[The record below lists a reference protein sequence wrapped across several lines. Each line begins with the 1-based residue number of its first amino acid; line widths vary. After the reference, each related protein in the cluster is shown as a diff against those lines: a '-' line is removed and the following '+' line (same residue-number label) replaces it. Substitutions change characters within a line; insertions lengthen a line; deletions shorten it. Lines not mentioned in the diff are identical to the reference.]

1 MERLEEI
8 AVRKA
13 EIKTLLESEEEVNLE
28 EIKEELEELEK
39 EEKSINDAIETEQRK
54 VDEEINERKQIAEQ
68 LVENT
73 PVEAKEIEIKG
84 KEIDMEVR
92 NTPEYIEAFARYL
105 KTEKDEEVRALLTTN
120 ADENG
125 TIAVPDL
132 VYDVVK
138 TAWDREEIMRLVTE
152 TEIKGNLKVQFEIS
166 GDDAIVHAEG
176 DGAITPEALVEGIVT
191 LIPQSIKKMLE
202 ISDEVYDMRGEAF
215 LRYVYD
221 ELTYR
226 IAKKCADLLIGLIAD
241 LPATATAQSPSA
253 NVVTS
258 APAMD
263 VVAQAIGNLSDEA
276 TNPVIIMNKLTWSAF
291 KQIQYANGYAVDP
304 FENVPVH
311 FNNSLPAYATAENDA
326 VYMIVGDF
334 GHGAI
339 ANYPNGRDIKMKFDD
354 MTKKDEDLIQILGRR
369 YVALG
374 VVADKSFTLV
384 KKASV

>member
-13 EIKTLLESEEEVNLE
+13 EIKTLLESDEQVNLE
-28 EIKEELEELEK
+28 EIKNELDSLEV
-39 EEKSINDAIETEQRK
+39 EEKSINDAIESEQRK
-54 VDEEINERKQIAEQ
+54 ADAEAEERKKDAEV
-68 LVENT
+68 LVKET
-73 PVEAKEIEIKG
+73 PIEAKEVEIERN
-84 KEIDMEVR
+84 EVNMTELR
-92 NTPEYIEAFARYL
+92 NTPEYIEAFARYI
-105 KTEKDEEVRALLTTN
+105 KTEKDEEVRALLTQN
-120 ADENG
+120 VEDG

-138 TAWDREEIMRLVTE
+138 TAWDREEIMSLVNTTE
-152 TEIKGNLKVQFEIS
+152 LKGNLKIQFEIS
-166 GDDAIVHAEG
+166 GDDAIVHTEG
-176 DGAITPEALVEGIVT
+176 DGAITPEALTEGIVT

-221 ELTYR
+221 EITYR
-226 IAKKCADLLIGLIAD
+226 IAKKSADVLVGLIAG
-241 LPATATAQSPSA
+241 LPATATDTSPSA

-291 KQIQYANGYAVDP
+291 KQVQYANQYAVDP
-304 FENVPVH
+304 FEGLRVI
-311 FNNSLPAYATAENDA
+311 FNNSLKSFASASNGD
-326 VYMIVGDF
+326 VYMIVGDL
-334 GHGAI
+334 GHGAM
-339 ANYPNGRDIKMKFDD
+339 ANYPNGADIKIKFDD
-354 MTKKDEDLIQILGRR
+354 MTKKDQDLIQIFGRR
-369 YVALG
+369 YVGLG
-374 VVADKSFTLV
+374 VVADKAFTLV

>member
-84 KEIDMEVR
+84 KEINMEVR

-120 ADENG
+120 AEEDG

-176 DGAITPEALVEGIVT
+176 DGAITPENLVEGIVT

-226 IAKKCADLLIGLIAD
+226 IAKKCADVLISLIAN
-241 LPATATAQSPSA
+241 LPATATATSPSA

-258 APAMD
+258 APAID

-291 KQIQYANGYAVDP
+291 KQVQYANQYAVDP
-304 FENVPVH
+304 FENLPVH
-311 FNNSLPAYATAENDA
+311 FNNSLPAYATAQNDA
-326 VYMIVGDF
+326 VYMIVGDL
-334 GHGAI
+334 GHGAM

>member
-28 EIKEELEELEK
+28 EIKAELDALET
-39 EEKSINDAIETEQRK
+39 EEKSINEAIETEQRK
-54 VDEEINERKQIAEQ
+54 ADEEAEKRKVVAEQIEKNEVQTKQIEMKG
-68 LVENT
+68 N
-73 PVEAKEIEIKG
+73 EIK
-84 KEIDMEVR
+84 MELR
-92 NTPEYIEAFARYL
+92 NTHEYIEAFARYI
-105 KTEKDEEVRALLTTN
+105 KTGKDEEVRALLTTN
-120 ADENG
+120 AEEDG
-125 TIAVPDL
+125 TIAVPDF
-132 VYDVVK
+132 VYEVVK

-176 DGAITPEALVEGIVT
+176 DGAITPENLVEGIVT

-226 IAKKCADLLIGLIAD
+226 IAKKSANELISIIAN
-241 LPATATAQSPSA
+241 LPATATATSPSA

-304 FENVPVH
+304 FENLPVH
-311 FNNSLPAYATAENDA
+311 FNNSLPSFANATNGA
-326 VYMIVGDF
+326 VYMIVGDL

-339 ANYPNGRDIKMKFDD
+339 ANYPNGKDIKMKFDD

-374 VVADKSFTLV
+374 VVADKGFTLV

>member
-1 MERLEEI
+1 MNRLEEI

-28 EIKEELEELEK
+28 EIKAELDALET
-39 EEKSINDAIETEQRK
+39 EEKSINEAVEIEQRK
-54 VDEEINERKQIAEQ
+54 ETEEVEERKQIAQ
-68 LVENT
+68 QIENNE
-73 PVEAKEIEIKG
+73 VVAEEIEMKGNEIK
-84 KEIDMEVR
+84 MEVR

-105 KTEKDEEVRALLTTN
+105 KTEKDEEVRALLT
-120 ADENG
+120 ENVEGG
-125 TIAVPDL
+125 TIAIPDL

-138 TAWDREEIMRLVTE
+138 TAWDREDIMALVNE
-152 TEIKGNLKVQFEIS
+152 VELKGNLKVQFEIS
-166 GDDAIVHAEG
+166 GDDAIVHTEG
-176 DGAITPEALVEGIVT
+176 DSAITPEELVEGIVT

-226 IAKKCADLLIGLIAD
+226 IAKKCADLLVNLIAS
-241 LPATATAQSPSA
+241 LPATATATSPSA

-291 KQIQYANGYAVDP
+291 KQVQYANNFAVDP
-304 FENVPVH
+304 FENLRVL
-311 FNNSLPAYATAENDA
+311 FNNTLPAFANANDGD
-326 VYMIVGDF
+326 VYMIVGDL

-339 ANYPNGRDIKMKFDD
+339 ANYPNGRDIKIKFDD
-354 MTKKDEDLIQILGRR
+354 NTKKDEDLIQILGRR

-374 VVADKSFTLV
+374 VVADKAFTLV

>member
-1 MERLEEI
+1 MFINEAVEI
-8 AVRKA
+8 
-13 EIKTLLESEEEVNLE
+13 
-28 EIKEELEELEK
+28 
-39 EEKSINDAIETEQRK
+39 EQRK
-54 VDEEINERKQIAEQ
+54 ETEEVEERKQIAQ
-68 LVENT
+68 QIENNE
-73 PVEAKEIEIKG
+73 VVAEEIEMKGNEIK
-84 KEIDMEVR
+84 MEVR

-105 KTEKDEEVRALLTTN
+105 KTEKDEEVRALLT
-120 ADENG
+120 ENVEGG
-125 TIAVPDL
+125 TIAIPDL

-138 TAWDREEIMRLVTE
+138 TAWDREDIMALVNE
-152 TEIKGNLKVQFEIS
+152 VELKGNLKVQFEIS
-166 GDDAIVHAEG
+166 GDDAIVHTEG
-176 DGAITPEALVEGIVT
+176 DGAITPEELVEGIVT

-221 ELTYR
+221 ELTYK
-226 IAKKCADLLIGLIAD
+226 IAKKCADLLVNLIAS
-241 LPATATAQSPSA
+241 LPTTATATSPSA

-291 KQIQYANGYAVDP
+291 KQVQYANNFAVDP
-304 FENVPVH
+304 FENLRVL
-311 FNNSLPAYATAENDA
+311 FNNTLPAFATANDGD
-326 VYMIVGDF
+326 VYMIVGDL

-339 ANYPNGRDIKMKFDD
+339 ANYPNGRDIKIKFDD
-354 MTKKDEDLIQILGRR
+354 NTKKDEDLIQILGRR

-374 VVADKSFTLV
+374 VVADKAFTLV

>member
-1 MERLEEI
+1 MNRLEEI
-8 AVRKA
+8 ALRKA
-13 EIKTLLESEEEVNLE
+13 EIKTLLESDAEVNLE
-28 EIKEELEELEK
+28 EIKAELDALET
-39 EEKSINDAIETEQRK
+39 EEKSINEAVELEQRK
-54 VDEEINERKQIAEQ
+54 ADEEAEERKKVAEQ
-68 LVENT
+68 IENHE
-73 PVEAKEIEIKG
+73 VVAKEIEQKGNEIK
-84 KEIDMEVR
+84 MEVR
-92 NTPEYIEAFARYL
+92 NTPEYIEAFARYI
-105 KTEKDEEVRALLTTN
+105 KTEKDEEVRALLT
-120 ADENG
+120 ENVEDG
-125 TIAVPDL
+125 TIAIPDL

-138 TAWDREEIMRLVTE
+138 TAWDREDIMSLVNTTE
-152 TEIKGNLKVQFEIS
+152 LKGNLKVQFEIS
-166 GDDAIVHAEG
+166 GDDAVVHTEG
-176 DGAITPEALVEGIVT
+176 DGAITPEELTEGIVT

-226 IAKKCADLLIGLIAD
+226 IAKKCADILVGLIAG
-241 LPATATAQSPSA
+241 LPATATATSPSA

-291 KQIQYANGYAVDP
+291 KQVQYANGYAVDP
-304 FENVPVH
+304 FEGLRVL
-311 FNNSLPAYATAENDA
+311 FNNSLKSFASASNGE
-326 VYMIVGDF
+326 VYMIVGDL

-339 ANYPNGRDIKMKFDD
+339 ANYPNGADIKIKFDD

-369 YVALG
+369 YVGLG
-374 VVADKSFTLV
+374 VVADKAFALV

>member
-1 MERLEEI
+1 MNRLEEI
-8 AVRKA
+8 ALRKA
-13 EIKTLLESEEEVNLE
+13 EIKTLLESDAEVNLE
-28 EIKEELEELEK
+28 EIKAELDALET
-39 EEKSINDAIETEQRK
+39 EEKSINEAVEIEQRK
-54 VDEEINERKQIAEQ
+54 ADEEAEERKQVAQQIENHEVVANVIEQ
-68 LVENT
+68 KGN
-73 PVEAKEIEIKG
+73 EIN
-84 KEIDMEVR
+84 MEVR
-92 NTPEYIEAFARYL
+92 NTPEYIEAFARYI
-105 KTEKDEEVRALLTTN
+105 KTEKDEEVRALLT
-120 ADENG
+120 ENVEGG

-138 TAWDREEIMRLVTE
+138 TAWDREDIMSLVNTTE
-152 TEIKGNLKVQFEIS
+152 LKGNLKVQFEIS
-166 GDDAIVHAEG
+166 GDDAIVHTEG
-176 DGAITPEALVEGIVT
+176 SGAITPEKLTEGIVT

-226 IAKKCADLLIGLIAD
+226 IAKKCADILVGMIAG
-241 LPATATAQSPSA
+241 LPATATATSPSA

-291 KQIQYANGYAVDP
+291 KQVQYANGYAVDP
-304 FENVPVH
+304 FENLRVL
-311 FNNSLPAYATAENDA
+311 FNNSLKSFANASNGE
-326 VYMIVGDF
+326 VYMIVGDL

-339 ANYPNGRDIKMKFDD
+339 ANYPNGTDIKIKFDD
-354 MTKKDEDLIQILGRR
+354 NTKKDEDLIQILGRR
-369 YVALG
+369 YVGLG
-374 VVADKSFTLV
+374 VVADKAFALV

>member
-28 EIKEELEELEK
+28 EIKAELDALET
-39 EEKSINDAIETEQRK
+39 EEKSINEAIETEQRK
-54 VDEEINERKQIAEQ
+54 ADEEAEERKVVAEQ
-68 LVENT
+68 IEKNEVQTKQIEMKGN
-73 PVEAKEIEIKG
+73 EIK
-84 KEIDMEVR
+84 MELR
-92 NTPEYIEAFARYL
+92 NTHEYIEAFARYI
-105 KTEKDEEVRALLTTN
+105 KTGKDEEVRALLTTN
-120 ADENG
+120 AEEDG
-125 TIAVPDL
+125 TIAVPDF
-132 VYDVVK
+132 VYEVVK

-152 TEIKGNLKVQFEIS
+152 TEVKGNLKVQFEIS

-176 DGAITPEALVEGIVT
+176 DGAITPENLVEGIVT

-226 IAKKCADLLIGLIAD
+226 IAKKSANELISIIAN
-241 LPATATAQSPSA
+241 LPATATATSPSA

-304 FENVPVH
+304 FENLPVH
-311 FNNSLPAYATAENDA
+311 FNNSLPSFANATNGA
-326 VYMIVGDF
+326 VYMIVGDL

-339 ANYPNGRDIKMKFDD
+339 ANYPNGKDIKMKFDD

-374 VVADKSFTLV
+374 VVADKGFTLV

>member
-1 MERLEEI
+1 MERLEQI

-28 EIKEELEELEK
+28 EIRKELDELEI
-39 EEKSINDAIETEQRK
+39 EEKSINEAIETEQRK
-54 VDEEINERKQIAEQ
+54 ADEEAETRKEIAQKIEEKQ
-68 LVENT
+68 VS
-73 PVEAKEIEIKG
+73 AKEIELKG
-84 KEIDMEVR
+84 NEINMEVR
-92 NTPEYIEAFARYL
+92 NTPEYIDAFARYL
-105 KTEKDEEVRALLTTN
+105 KTEKDEELRALLTTN
-120 ADENG
+120 AEEDG

-176 DGAITPEALVEGIVT
+176 DGAITPEVLTEGIVT

-226 IAKKCADLLIGLIAD
+226 IAKKCADLLVTLISE
-241 LPATATAQSPSA
+241 LPATATPQSPSA

-291 KQIQYANGYAVDP
+291 KKIQYENNYAVDP
-304 FENVPVH
+304 FENLPVH
-311 FNNSLPAYATAENDA
+311 FNNSLPAFATASNDQ
-326 VYMIVGDF
+326 VYMIVGDL
-334 GHGAI
+334 GHGAM
-339 ANYPNGRDIKMKFDD
+339 ANYPNGKDIKMKFDD

-369 YVALG
+369 YVGLG
-374 VVADKSFTLV
+374 VVADKAFTLV

>member
-105 KTEKDEEVRALLTTN
+105 KTEKDEELRALLTTN
-120 ADENG
+120 AEDG
-125 TIAVPDL
+125 TIAIPDL

-138 TAWDREEIMRLVTE
+138 TAWDREEIMALVTE

-166 GDDAIVHAEG
+166 GDGAIIHTEG
-176 DGAITPEALVEGIVT
+176 DGAITPENLVEGIVT

-226 IAKKCADLLIGLIAD
+226 IAKKCADVLIGLIAN
-241 LPATATAQSPSA
+241 LPATATATSPSA

-304 FENVPVH
+304 FENLPVH
-311 FNNSLPAYATAENDA
+311 FNNSLPAYANATNGQ
-326 VYMIVGDF
+326 VYMIVGDL

-354 MTKKDEDLIQILGRR
+354 MTKKDADLIQILGRR

-384 KKASV
+384 KKATV

>member
-1 MERLEEI
+1 MNRLEEI
-8 AVRKA
+8 ALRKA
-13 EIKTLLESEEEVNLE
+13 EIKTLLESDAEVNLE
-28 EIKEELEELEK
+28 EIKAELDALET
-39 EEKSINDAIETEQRK
+39 EEKSINEAVELEQRK
-54 VDEEINERKQIAEQ
+54 ADEEAEERKQVAQQI
-68 LVENT
+68 ENHE
-73 PVEAKEIEIKG
+73 VVAKEIEQKG
-84 KEIDMEVR
+84 NEINMEVR
-92 NTPEYIEAFARYL
+92 NTPEYIEAFARYI
-105 KTEKDEEVRALLTTN
+105 KTEKDEEVRALLT
-120 ADENG
+120 ENVEDG
-125 TIAVPDL
+125 TIAIPDL

-138 TAWDREEIMRLVTE
+138 TAWDREDIMSLVNTTE
-152 TEIKGNLKVQFEIS
+152 LKGNLKVQFEIS
-166 GDDAIVHAEG
+166 GDDAIVHTEG
-176 DGAITPEALVEGIVT
+176 DGAITPEELTEGIVT

-226 IAKKCADLLIGLIAD
+226 IAKKCADILVGLIAG
-241 LPATATAQSPSA
+241 LPATATATSPSA

-291 KQIQYANGYAVDP
+291 KQVQYANGYAVDP
-304 FENVPVH
+304 FEGLRVL
-311 FNNSLPAYATAENDA
+311 FNNSLKSFASASNGE
-326 VYMIVGDF
+326 VYMIVGDL

-339 ANYPNGRDIKMKFDD
+339 ANYPNGADIKIKFDD

-369 YVALG
+369 YVGLG
-374 VVADKSFTLV
+374 VVADKAFALV

>member
-1 MERLEEI
+1 MNRLEEI
-8 AVRKA
+8 ALRKA
-13 EIKTLLESEEEVNLE
+13 EIKTLLESDAEVNLE
-28 EIKEELEELEK
+28 EIKAELDALET
-39 EEKSINDAIETEQRK
+39 EEKSINEAVELEQRK
-54 VDEEINERKQIAEQ
+54 ADEEAEERKQVAQQI
-68 LVENT
+68 ENHE
-73 PVEAKEIEIKG
+73 VVAKEIEQKG
-84 KEIDMEVR
+84 NEINMEVR
-92 NTPEYIEAFARYL
+92 NTPEYIEAFARYI
-105 KTEKDEEVRALLTTN
+105 KTEKDEEVRALLT
-120 ADENG
+120 ENVEGG

-138 TAWDREEIMRLVTE
+138 TAWDREEIMSLVNTTE
-152 TEIKGNLKVQFEIS
+152 LKGNLKVQFEIS
-166 GDDAIVHAEG
+166 GDDAIVHTEG
-176 DGAITPEALVEGIVT
+176 SGAITPETLTEGIVT

-226 IAKKCADLLIGLIAD
+226 IAKKCADILVGMIAG
-241 LPATATAQSPSA
+241 LPATATATSPSA

-291 KQIQYANGYAVDP
+291 KQVQYANGYAVDP
-304 FENVPVH
+304 FENLRVL
-311 FNNSLPAYATAENDA
+311 FNNSLKSFASASNGE
-326 VYMIVGDF
+326 VYMIVGDL

-339 ANYPNGRDIKMKFDD
+339 ANYPNGTDIKIKFDD
-354 MTKKDEDLIQILGRR
+354 NTKKDQDLIQILGRR
-369 YVALG
+369 YVGLG
-374 VVADKSFTLV
+374 VVADKAFALV

>member
-1 MERLEEI
+1 MERLEQI

-28 EIKEELEELEK
+28 EIRKELDELEI
-39 EEKSINDAIETEQRK
+39 EEKSINEAIETEQRK
-54 VDEEINERKQIAEQ
+54 ADEEAETRKEIAQKIEEKQ
-68 LVENT
+68 VS
-73 PVEAKEIEIKG
+73 AKEIELKG
-84 KEIDMEVR
+84 NEINMEVR
-92 NTPEYIEAFARYL
+92 NTPEYIDAFARYL

-120 ADENG
+120 AEEGG

-176 DGAITPEALVEGIVT
+176 DGAITPEVLTEGIVT

-226 IAKKCADLLIGLIAD
+226 IAKKCADLLISLIAN
-241 LPATATAQSPSA
+241 LPATATATSPSA

-291 KQIQYANGYAVDP
+291 KQIQYQNHYAVDP
-304 FENVPVH
+304 FENLPVH
-311 FNNSLPAYATAENDA
+311 FNNSLPAFATASNDQ
-326 VYMIVGDF
+326 VYMIVGDL
-334 GHGAI
+334 GHGAM
-339 ANYPNGRDIKMKFDD
+339 ANYPNGKDIKMKFDD
-354 MTKKDEDLIQILGRR
+354 NTKKDEDLIQILGRR
-369 YVALG
+369 YVGLG

>member
-221 ELTYR
+221 
-226 IAKKCADLLIGLIAD
+226 
-241 LPATATAQSPSA
+241 
-253 NVVTS
+253 
-258 APAMD
+258 
-263 VVAQAIGNLSDEA
+263 
-276 TNPVIIMNKLTWSAF
+276 
-291 KQIQYANGYAVDP
+291 
-304 FENVPVH
+304 
-311 FNNSLPAYATAENDA
+311 
-326 VYMIVGDF
+326 
-334 GHGAI
+334 
-339 ANYPNGRDIKMKFDD
+339 
-354 MTKKDEDLIQILGRR
+354 
-369 YVALG
+369 
-374 VVADKSFTLV
+374 
-384 KKASV
+384 

>member
-28 EIKEELEELEK
+28 EIKAELDALET
-39 EEKSINDAIETEQRK
+39 EEKSINEAIETEQRK
-54 VDEEINERKQIAEQ
+54 ADEEAEERKVVAEQ
-68 LVENT
+68 IEKNEVQ
-73 PVEAKEIEIKG
+73 PKEIEMKGNEIK
-84 KEIDMEVR
+84 MEVR

-120 ADENG
+120 AEEDG
-125 TIAVPDL
+125 TIAIPDL

-221 ELTYR
+221 EITYR

-291 KQIQYANGYAVDP
+291 KQIQYANSFAVDP
-304 FENVPVH
+304 FENLPVH
-311 FNNSLPAYATAENDA
+311 FNNSLPSFANAENDQ

>member
-1 MERLEEI
+1 MERLEQI

-28 EIKEELEELEK
+28 EIKKELDELEI
-39 EEKSINDAIETEQRK
+39 EEKSINEAIETEQRK
-54 VDEEINERKQIAEQ
+54 ADEEAETRKEIAQKIEEKQ
-68 LVENT
+68 VS
-73 PVEAKEIEIKG
+73 AKEIELKG
-84 KEIDMEVR
+84 NEINMEVR
-92 NTPEYIEAFARYL
+92 NTPEYIDAFARYL

-120 ADENG
+120 AEEGG

-176 DGAITPEALVEGIVT
+176 NGAITPEVLTEGIVT

-226 IAKKCADLLIGLIAD
+226 IAKKCADLLVALISN
-241 LPATATAQSPSA
+241 LPATATATSPSA

-291 KQIQYANGYAVDP
+291 KKIQYENNYAVDP
-304 FENVPVH
+304 FENLPVH
-311 FNNSLPAYATAENDA
+311 FNNSLPAFATASNDQ
-326 VYMIVGDF
+326 VYMIVGDL
-334 GHGAI
+334 GHGAM
-339 ANYPNGRDIKMKFDD
+339 ANYPNGKDIKMKFDD
-354 MTKKDEDLIQILGRR
+354 NTKKDEDLIQILGRR
-369 YVALG
+369 YVGLG
-374 VVADKSFTLV
+374 VVADKAFTLV